1 MRHRESDPEIDRAAA
16 PVGDGPD
23 EVLLRVARRLE
34 RAIERQAALVERLH
48 DARSHADELVCLA
61 DLRRNAQDLR
71 RGGDTLLLLGGA
83 APAGPEAAPLPVL
96 ALLRDTAAADTDRVG
111 VGPGVSATVRGQAV
125 PDVGRALA
133 ELLEYVL
140 DQAYSGSRIE
150 LTARWTDHGGV
161 VLEVAGD
168 LPDSATDLDVP
179 GLALVGR
186 LGRRLG
192 IGLTVRSGR
201 PGEHAAFG
209 LHVASHL
216 VAAAETAPPE
226 RSHAATPWRPT
237 AEPARGAGGSGARAD
252 ELFGPLAPG
261 TPMVDLADTPIYEAI
276 ASAWF
281 RDTAGTAG
289 AGDDWDAPGD
299 AEWAAA
305 TARAAR
311 VEQAPDTTTAGL
323 PRRRPGTQM
332 VTPPLQQQN
341 AVAASGPGERAPER
355 VRSRLAVYQQG
366 LRRGRHR
373 AGEPPDELDD
383 ASDPWWRG
391 LDA

>member
-16 PVGDGPD
+16 SVDDGPD
-23 EVLLRVARRLE
+23 EVLLGVARRLE
-34 RAIERQAALVERLH
+34 RAIDRQAALVERLH
-48 DARSHADELVCLA
+48 DARSHADELACLA
-61 DLRRNAQDLR
+61 DLRRAAQDLR
-71 RGGDTLLLLGGA
+71 RGGDTLLLLGGG
-83 APAGPEAAPLPVL
+83 APAGPDPAPLPVP
-96 ALLRDTAAADTDRVG
+96 ALLRDTATADTGRVG
-111 VGPGVSATVRGQAV
+111 VGAAVPATVRERAV
-125 PDVGRALA
+125 PDVARALA

-140 DQAYSGSRIE
+140 DHAYSGSRIE
-150 LTARWTDHGGV
+150 LTARWTEHGGV
-161 VLEVAGD
+161 VVEVAGD
-168 LPDSATDLDVP
+168 LPGHATDLDVP

-209 LHVASHL
+209 LHVPSHL
-216 VAAAETAPPE
+216 VAAAAAAPPE
-226 RSHAATPWRPT
+226 RAHPVPPWQAP
-237 AEPARGAGGSGARAD
+237 AEPVRPAASGTD

-261 TPMVDLADTPIYEAI
+261 TPLVDLADTPIYEAV

-281 RDTAGTAG
+281 RDTTDTAG
-289 AGDDWDAPGD
+289 AGDDWDTPGD

-305 TARAAR
+305 AARAAR

-332 VTPPLQQQN
+332 VTPPLQQQQN
-341 AVAASGPGERAPER
+341 GVPASGPGERAPER

-373 AGEPPDELDD
+373 AGEPPDELDVP
-383 ASDPWWRG
+383 ADPWWHG